1 MLQLQ
6 VHFKSSMHI
15 DIAEL
20 ATRSGVPA
28 STLRHYETLGLI
40 APVGRSGLR
49 RVYERARIFDQLAF
63 IALGQRAGF
72 SLATIA
78 ALGMQV
84 DRQQL
89 AEQADALDRQ
99 IRHLGQL
106 RDMLRHTANCPHPT
120 HWDCPKFQQL
130 LRTAAKAKQRRSRE
144 PAPQPPH

>member
-1 MLQLQ
+1 MLQLE

-15 DIAEL
+15 DISEL

-40 APVGRSGLR
+40 APVGRAGLR

-63 IALGQRAGF
+63 IELGQRAGF
-72 SLATIA
+72 SLAAIA

-89 AEQADALDRQ
+89 AAQADALDRQ
-99 IRHLGQL
+99 IQHLGKL
-106 RDMLRHTANCPHPT
+106 RDMLRHTANCPQPT

-130 LRTAAKAKQRRSRE
+130 LRTAAKAKKRRLPE
-144 PAPQPPH
+144 PAPPPR

>member
-1 MLQLQ
+1 MDLAMLQLQ

-20 ATRSGVPA
+20 AIRSGVPA

-84 DRQQL
+84 LAPLRRGRPLHRQVRLQV
-89 AEQADALDRQ
+89 
-99 IRHLGQL
+99 QL
-106 RDMLRHTANCPHPT
+106 R
-120 HWDCPKFQQL
+120 W
-130 LRTAAKAKQRRSRE
+130 RRR
-144 PAPQPPH
+144 